1 MGYRNLKIDSNIQ
14 WQIKNQQ
21 LVLGT
26 DGEISF
32 PLEDIDTILI
42 ENQSVKLTAY
52 MLQAFAEKGIALYV
66 CDERHM
72 PNGVLIPM
80 LRHSRHYRIL
90 KAQMNLGKPL
100 QKRLWQQIVCQK
112 VENQA
117 QCLKLAQKEGWESL
131 YAMVREV
138 QSGDRTHVEAKAAA
152 YYFSCLFGKG
162 FSRGEEHIINSALNY
177 GYAIIRGL
185 IARELV
191 CYGFE
196 PSIGL
201 FHKSELNRFN
211 LADDMI
217 ESFRP
222 LVDLFVASRF
232 TYDDWLIA
240 LSPEIKRDLYRLVNY
255 DMLIGNEHHTLS
267 NCVEKAVASLS
278 TSLQD
283 EANKLKLPMLIE
295 LQEHR
300 YE

>member
-1 MGYRNLKIDSNIQ
+1 MGYRNLKIDSPIQ

-21 LVLGT
+21 LVLGAEGQT
-26 DGEISF
+26 SF

-42 ENQSVKLTAY
+42 ENQAVKLTAY
-52 MLQAFAEKGIALYV
+52 MLQAFAEKGIVVYV
-66 CDERHM
+66 CDEKHM
-72 PNGVLIPM
+72 PNAVVLPM

-90 KAQMNLGKPL
+90 KAQINLGKPL
-100 QKRLWQQIVCQK
+100 QKRLWQQVVCQK

-117 QCLKLAQKEGWESL
+117 RCLELTGKAGAESL
-131 YAMVREV
+131 HAMVREV
-138 QSGDRTHVEAKAAA
+138 QSGDKTHVEAKAAA
-152 YYFSCLFGKG
+152 YYFSCLFGKR

-177 GYAIIRGL
+177 GYAIIRGM

-211 LADDMI
+211 LADDLI
-217 ESFRP
+217 EPFRP
-222 LVDLFVASRF
+222 LVDLFVAAQF
-232 TYDDWLIA
+232 VYEDTQIA
-240 LSPEIKRDLYRLVNY
+240 LTPEIKRNIYGLVNY

-267 NCVEKAVASLS
+267 NCVEKTVASLS
-278 TSLQD
+278 SSLQED
-283 EANKLKLPMLIE
+283 AIKLKLPMLIA